1 MKSALQYIPPFL
13 KRFARILFYFFID
26 AYRSLTRTRRPMSPP
41 AMTALLVGG
50 GDFAAIGAAIKHD
63 LVVTTGLN
71 KSSAILEI
79 GCGYGR
85 VAIALADLVSPPGRY
100 DGVEIVEKAV
110 EWCTNEITSRYPN
123 FLFHH
128 ADVSNPYAGRENG
141 QPAAKYRLPFE
152 NSTYDVVFLTSVFSH
167 MRPDDI
173 SAYLNEISRVMRR
186 NGKCFITYYLINEF
200 TMAQILSKQAS
211 QNFCYDFGDFLSTH
225 KRTPEQTIAVSEE
238 LVRGF
243 YVDAGLVIEE
253 PILHG
258 SWSNRER
265 HFSYQDVIV
274 AKKP

>member
-1 MKSALQYIPPFL
+1 
-13 KRFARILFYFFID
+13 
-26 AYRSLTRTRRPMSPP
+26 MSPP

-128 ADVSNPYAGRENG
+128 ADVSNPYAGVRM
-141 QPAAKYRLPFE
+141 A
-152 NSTYDVVFLTSVFSH
+152 
-167 MRPDDI
+167 
-173 SAYLNEISRVMRR
+173 SRR
-186 NGKCFITYYLINEF
+186 
-200 TMAQILSKQAS
+200 
-211 QNFCYDFGDFLSTH
+211 QNTDFLL
-225 KRTPEQTIAVSEE
+225 R
-238 LVRGF
+238 
-243 YVDAGLVIEE
+243 
-253 PILHG
+253 
-258 SWSNRER
+258 
-265 HFSYQDVIV
+265 IV
-274 AKKP
+274 PTM